1 MHRGEINLTW
11 KQYLAAAVVGL
22 IVALLIYSVEYAST
36 ILPIHLRTALNDMS
50 HEEIT
55 TEIEEILE
63 NRYRGNW
70 TTSEVT
76 LDQCTL
82 TLERT
87 GDSACD
93 AGGSYWFR
101 SVTLDISSLRTRPD
115 RVRTRIVEAR
125 EHERLGRIPEMGYIK
140 WDFTSD
146 AADRGERLADEARE
160 LLTEWRDRIGWGE
173 HAAHAATN
181 VFLERYG
188 AELRTNYDLVRYCTG
203 NRSISPF
210 RRDFH
215 IFVRPD
221 DLDRLVELMHV
232 YKRQYCSPG

>member
-160 LLTEWRDRIGWGE
+160 LLTEWRDRIGWGSTR
-173 HAAHAATN
+173 HTRRRMSSLNATGPSYGRTMTSSATAPVTARSAHSGAT
-181 VFLERYG
+181 FTYSC
-188 AELRTNYDLVRYCTG
+188 ARTTSTV
-203 NRSISPF
+203 SS
-210 RRDFH
+210 
-215 IFVRPD
+215 
-221 DLDRLVELMHV
+221 
-232 YKRQYCSPG
+232 S